1 MIHAFTVLFQCLR
14 GGRRADHLQAETQA
28 RHRRA
33 QFVGHRAHQ
42 FALDRQQLLQV
53 LGHAI
58 ERRGQAPDR
67 VGTARRHAGFQA
79 ALGDARGRCFETAQT
94 PLQLTHQ

>member
-1 MIHAFTVLFQCLR
+1 VA
-14 GGRRADHLQAETQA
+14 AANHLQAEAQA

-33 QFVGHRAHQ
+33 QLMGHCAHQ

-58 ERRGQAPDR
+58 ERRRQAPHR
-67 VGTARRHAGFQA
+67 VGAAGRHAGFQA
-79 ALGDARGRCFETAQT
+79 ALGDARGGGFQAARRRSS
-94 PLQLTHQ
+94 